1 MVIAGQNNHPG
12 MLIKNIFFCGEQPL
26 HFRIIFFYGDQ
37 SAPRLERSSFLQF
50 PGRSFGV
57 GIVKKT
63 GVEGG
68 NGAQII

>member
-1 MVIAGQNNHPG
+1 MLIVGQNNHPE
-12 MLIKNIFFCGEQPL
+12 MYIRNILLHDEQPL
-26 HFRIIFFYGDQ
+26 LFSIRFFYGIK

-68 NGAQII
+68 NGAQIK